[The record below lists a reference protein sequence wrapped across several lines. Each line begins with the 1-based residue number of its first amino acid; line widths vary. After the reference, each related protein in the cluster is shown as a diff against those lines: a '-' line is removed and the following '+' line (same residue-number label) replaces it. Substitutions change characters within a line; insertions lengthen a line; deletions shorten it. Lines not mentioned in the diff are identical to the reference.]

1 MLGCGGVLLPTTV
14 GGDQAVAAVNLL
26 LILLIWTA
34 GALACWALIL
44 HGRRGR

>member
-1 MLGCGGVLLPTTV
+1 MGEYAG
-14 GGDQAVAAVNLL
+14 AVTASPATAVNLL

-44 HGRRGR
+44 HGRRWR